1 MLSIIIHYVLEYL
14 FIGAT
19 LSIPLILSVERCEYC
34 TKNTTKEVLLTIFFW
49 PWLWVLLIKMFI
61 EFLFKD
67 LW

>member
-19 LSIPLILSVERCEYC
+19 LSIPLILSVERCKNC
-34 TKNTTKEVLLTIFFW
+34 TQTTPKEVFLTIFFW

-61 EFLFKD
+61 EFLSKN
-67 LW
+67 L